1 MQNKLILF
9 FLSFALA
16 LALTGCGP
24 SKAELAAK
32 ERQRLEL
39 EEQARRDAE
48 KANKAI
54 TEMNK
59 KAFGR
64 KPPSLD
70 LGLPAEKRPEP
81 APESIPELA
90 TKPAP
95 KS

>member
-1 MQNKLILF
+1 MQNKLPLII
-9 FLSFALA
+9 LSFALA
-16 LALTGCGP
+16 FAFTGCGP

-64 KPPSLD
+64 KPPALD
-70 LGLPAEKRPEP
+70 LGLPAEKPADP
-81 APESIPELA
+81 APEP
-90 TKPAP
+90 TPKP
-95 KS
+95 